1 MCLRIFPVHLTG
13 MSREPVVVEGIPW
26 RPLNQ
31 PSVGHQLIYS
41 PYCVCIVRTVFP
53 FVHYFAFTD
62 TEFYLMFL
70 SPSLLPS
77 TVKVGCSV
85 MVGGFMR
92 ESESP
97 AMEQALI
104 LTFILVLGII

>member
-1 MCLRIFPVHLTG
+1 M
-13 MSREPVVVEGIPW
+13 
-26 RPLNQ
+26 
-31 PSVGHQLIYS
+31 
-41 PYCVCIVRTVFP
+41 YC
-53 FVHYFAFTD
+53 FAFID
-62 TEFYLMFL
+62 TEFHLMFL

-92 ESESP
+92 ESEST
-97 AMEQALI
+97 AMKQALI

>member
-13 MSREPVVVEGIPW
+13 MSSEPVALKCIPW
-26 RPLNQ
+26 KFLNQ
-31 PSVGHQLIYS
+31 PSVWHQLIYS
-41 PYCVCIVRTVFP
+41 LYCVCIVKTVFP
-53 FVHYFAFTD
+53 FMHYFAFTD
-62 TEFYLMFL
+62 TELHLMFL

-77 TVKVGCSV
+77 IVKVGCHV

-92 ESESP
+92 EPESP
-97 AMEQALI
+97 AMKQALI